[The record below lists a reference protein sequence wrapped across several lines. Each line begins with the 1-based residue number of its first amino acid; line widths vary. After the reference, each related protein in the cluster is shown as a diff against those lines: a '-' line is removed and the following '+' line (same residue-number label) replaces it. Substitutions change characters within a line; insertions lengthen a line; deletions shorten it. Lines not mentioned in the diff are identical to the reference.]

1 MSAFN
6 FFNLSS
12 LICYVVVFC
21 VCVCVSVRL
30 RVCVCAC
37 VCVCVCV
44 RVRVRVCALTFVF
57 EPGFTFM
64 HILVKPILEE
74 SIPNHKAHKQVHL
87 AIMIRTYEG
96 AGQRGT
102 GRQASPSLM
111 EEREKT
117 RKKGS
122 NSVTLQ
128 TSIWNRT
135 CSLILTVIQYISRGQ
150 NRGPFPPVSE

>member
-1 MSAFN
+1 MLLLLL
-6 FFNLSS
+6 FF
-12 LICYVVVFC
+12 
-21 VCVCVSVRL
+21 VCVCVYVRL

-117 RKKGS
+117 EEKRD
-122 NSVTLQ
+122 Q
-128 TSIWNRT
+128 T
-135 CSLILTVIQYISRGQ
+135 QSRFKHLSGTEHAAW
-150 NRGPFPPVSE
+150 F

>member
-12 LICYVVVFC
+12 LICYVVVVVF
-21 VCVCVSVRL
+21 VCVCVYVRL
-30 RVCVCAC
+30 RVCVCA
-37 VCVCVCV
+37 CVCV

-111 EEREKT
+111 EEREK
-117 RKKGS
+117 RQKKKGIKLSHASNIYLEPNMQPDS
-122 NSVTLQ
+122 NSNTVHFTWTKSGAVS
-128 TSIWNRT
+128 TS
-135 CSLILTVIQYISRGQ
+135 
-150 NRGPFPPVSE
+150 E